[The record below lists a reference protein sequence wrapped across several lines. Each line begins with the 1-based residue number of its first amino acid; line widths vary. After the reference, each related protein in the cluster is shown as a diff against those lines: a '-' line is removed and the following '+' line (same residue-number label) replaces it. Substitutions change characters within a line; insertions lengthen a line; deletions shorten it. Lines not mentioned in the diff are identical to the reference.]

1 MKKKIFILGSERC
14 GSTWVAN
21 VMDSHANVNLLMEPF
36 ADYAG
41 LFPGFPGRFLY
52 VDAPSRELCSTL
64 LEHCNKLERFKYP
77 LFYKPGKPLFWCWLD
92 RMALRCH
99 RFIAGLLGMRES
111 ARFQRYALLNL
122 NQSEIPALRLTRK
135 VNDPAYEIT
144 KEFRLNFKV
153 SFLARLFPE
162 AKYLILIRHP
172 AAQLSSILSL
182 MKRGSLMELRQ
193 HLKSFP
199 EHVLATG
206 RFEKYK
212 GILKE
217 AVDLGGLD
225 DLLIVWWIV
234 NNEVLIDDI
243 KASGLQ
249 FQIIYHEQLSENPEI
264 EFRKLFGFA
273 GLDFS
278 DEVGGYVNSSS
289 NASSQTSSSVETTRN
304 SRDHYKQTIRRSDAA
319 LREKIRRVLSRIEI
333 IKEIGQYQAE
343 LEQS

>member
-1 MKKKIFILGSERC
+1 L
-14 GSTWVAN
+14 W
-21 VMDSHANVNLLMEPF
+21 MEPF

-52 VDAPSRELCSTL
+52 VDAPSRELCGIMS
-64 LEHCNKLERFKYP
+64 EHYNKLEGFKYP
-77 LFYKPGKPLFWCWLD
+77 LFYKSGKSLLWCWAD
-92 RMALRCH
+92 RFVLRCH
-99 RFIAGLLGMRES
+99 RFIARLFRMRES
-111 ARFQRYALLNL
+111 ARFQRYVLLNL

-135 VNDPAYEIT
+135 VNNPAYEIT
-144 KEFRLNFKV
+144 KEFRLNFKA

-199 EHVLATG
+199 EHILATG
-206 RFEKYK
+206 RFEKYR

-234 NNEVLIDDI
+234 NNEVLIEDI

-249 FQIIYHEQLSENPEI
+249 FQIICHEQLSENPVS
-264 EFRKLFGFA
+264 EFRKLFGFVD
-273 GLDFS
+273 LNFS
-278 DEVGGYVNSSS
+278 DEVGRYLNRSS
-289 NASSQTSSSVETTRN
+289 NTSNQTGSALDTTRN
-304 SRDHYKQTIRRSDAA
+304 SRDHYKQTIQRSDAA
-319 LREKIRRVLSRIEI
+319 LQEKIRNVFSRIEI
-333 IKEIGQYQAE
+333 IKEIRQYQTE
-343 LEQS
+343 LQQS